1 MSAPAASWSPD
12 PFATQF
18 ERRVDGSMLLRPIA
32 KLGALPSTLIESLAH
47 WARSTPDRVLVA
59 RRKNGGDWHA
69 LTYAQMFER
78 ARRLAAG
85 LSTRDLGA
93 ERPLVI
99 LSGNSIE
106 HLSLACGAMWAG
118 IPYCP
123 VSPAYSLVAGELATL
138 RHVIDLLTPGM
149 VAAFD
154 TQKFSRALA
163 RIDEKVEVVGDAPVA
178 DRSVIGL
185 DALERTAE
193 APGSDR
199 PASTADTIVRFLL
212 TSGSTGKPKAVIT
225 TNRMCCSNAAMLSQS
240 MPFLTTESPVL
251 LDWLPWN
258 HTFGGSHNLG
268 LVLTY
273 GGSLYIDDGRPTP
286 GGFAETLRN
295 LREIS
300 PTVYFNVPKGFDMLA
315 PHLRDDASLRQTF
328 YRRLRACFFAGA
340 SLSQHTWDQLDAAAQ
355 IELNSRVPMLSGLG
369 ATETGPSVTFTTPQ
383 TERSGVVGLP
393 AAGAVVKLAPVDDK
407 LEIRVRGPAVTPGYW
422 RQPDLTRKAFDD
434 EGFYRL
440 GDAVRLVDP
449 SDPIKGLKFDGRIGE
464 DFKLANGTWVS
475 VGPLRTELIAA
486 LAPIAQDVVI
496 AGLDAEYVAAIV
508 VPDLAACATQL
519 SLAAPPTLEVAAR
532 DARLIG
538 WVQERLARH
547 ALANPASTRCIRRA
561 ALLPVAPSLDRGE
574 ITDKGSLNQRA
585 ILAAHADLVSQL
597 YSPSPASFV
606 AVVEPST

>member
-1 MSAPAASWSPD
+1 
-12 PFATQF
+12 
-18 ERRVDGSMLLRPIA
+18 
-32 KLGALPSTLIESLAH
+32 
-47 WARSTPDRVLVA
+47 
-59 RRKNGGDWHA
+59 
-69 LTYAQMFER
+69 
-78 ARRLAAG
+78 
-85 LSTRDLGA
+85 
-93 ERPLVI
+93 
-99 LSGNSIE
+99 
-106 HLSLACGAMWAG
+106 
-118 IPYCP
+118 
-123 VSPAYSLVAGELATL
+123 
-138 RHVIDLLTPGM
+138 
-149 VAAFD
+149 
-154 TQKFSRALA
+154 
-163 RIDEKVEVVGDAPVA
+163 VV
-178 DRSVIGL
+178 
-185 DALERTAE
+185 
-193 APGSDR
+193 
-199 PASTADTIVRFLL
+199 L
-212 TSGSTGKPKAVIT
+212 TSG
-225 TNRMCCSNAAMLSQS
+225 
-240 MPFLTTESPVL
+240 
-251 LDWLPWN
+251 
-258 HTFGGSHNLG
+258 
-268 LVLTY
+268 
-273 GGSLYIDDGRPTP
+273 GSLNLDAGRPP
-286 GGFAETLRN
+286 PAGFAATLRN

-315 PHLRDDASLRQTF
+315 PHLREDASLRQTF

-340 SLSQHTWDQLDAAAQ
+340 SLSQHTWDQLDTAAQ
-355 IELNSRVPMLSGLG
+355 SELKSRVPMLSGLG

-422 RQPDLTRKAFDD
+422 RQPDLTHKAFDD

-449 SDPIKGLKFDGRIGE
+449 SDPRKGLKFDGRIGE

-496 AGLDAEYVAAIV
+496 AGLDAEYVTAIV

-519 SLAAPPTLEVAAR
+519 SLSTPPTFEAAAC

-538 WVQERLARH
+538 WVQERLAKH

-585 ILAAHADLVSQL
+585 ILAVHADLVSQL

-606 AVVEPST
+606 AVVEPRT